1 MNRWL
6 SGVLVVLA
14 AACGGG
20 GDPAPGPL
28 KHTVQD
34 MYIASVPVELKGSVV
49 STKQE
54 YDIAQM
60 EQAKVE
66 SDLSQVKTQL
76 QIAKNE
82 DQSAD
87 LRIKS
92 AKAEEAAAL
101 KSADLNKQEAAKR
114 NLFAAEQGKKATKAK
129 LSWHKADQAYLEKQ
143 LRFRQHDA
151 YAKEASWQLE
161 KARVAR
167 NNNIRPEG
175 FDYNAFETQAIQR
188 RDAAS
193 RARLNADRL
202 RGDAESKKRDY
213 ERADMEAKN
222 ASVPY

>member
-1 MNRWL
+1 MTRWI

-20 GDPAPGPL
+20 ESAPGPL
-28 KHTVQD
+28 KHTIQD

-49 STKQE
+49 QTKQE

-66 SDLSQVKTQL
+66 SDLAQVKTQM

-92 AKAEEAAAL
+92 AKAEEEAAN
-101 KSADLNKQEAAKR
+101 KSANLNAQEEAKR
-114 NLFAAEQGKKATKAK
+114 KLFGAEQQKKATKAK
-129 LSWHKADQAYLEKQ
+129 LAWHKADQSYLEKL
-143 LRFRQHDA
+143 LRFRQHDN
-151 YAKEASWQLE
+151 YAKEAAWQLE

-167 NNNIRPEG
+167 NNNIRPSG
-175 FDYNAFETQAIQR
+175 FDYNQFETQAIQR

-193 RARLNADRL
+193 RSRMEADRL
-202 RGDAESKKRDY
+202 RGEAESKKRDW

-222 ASVPY
+222 SGAQF